1 MNDAAATERS
11 SRRLRDQLSQLAL
24 PPKKRRQIL
33 AKIGREAA
41 KVSRAHIRKMKA
53 PDGSAYAPIKA
64 KRKPPH
70 IKRMAKRLRSKADAN
85 NATLF
90 FVGSHAGIVPPRIH
104 FGDQETG
111 RTPRR
116 KSQRARTSDKGKKKE
131 PFTDVTPPLCTRWQA
146 IELHHLGYAVL
157 SQRGKRRRYRKP
169 SVRWIQENVG
179 MAKAGIMIR
188 MMRDTPVKKSWS
200 IKTPA
205 RPLLPKAND
214 PALIVLMD
222 KVVEDMMWT
231 H

>member
-11 SRRLRDQLSQLAL
+11 SRRLRDQLRQLAL

-33 AKIGREAA
+33 AKVGREAA
-41 KVSRAHIRKMKA
+41 KVSRANIRKLKA
-53 PDGSAYAPIKA
+53 PDGSAFAPIKA

-70 IKRMAKRLRSKADAN
+70 IKRMAKRLRSKADTN

-111 RTPRR
+111 RAPRR
-116 KSQRARTSDKGKKKE
+116 KNQRPRLSERGKNRE
-131 PFTDVTPPLCTRWQA
+131 PFKHFTAPQCTRWQA
-146 IELHHLGYAVL
+146 IELHRLGYAVL

-169 SVRWIQENVG
+169 SARWIQENVG

-188 MMRDTPVKKSWS
+188 MMRDEPVKKSWT

-222 KVVEDMMWT
+222 KVVEGMLWT

>member
-24 PPKKRRQIL
+24 PPKKRRQLL
-33 AKIGREAA
+33 ARIGREAA
-41 KVSRAHIRKMKA
+41 KVSRANIRKLKA
-53 PDGSAYAPIKA
+53 PDGSAYEPIKA

-85 NATLF
+85 SATLF

-111 RTPRR
+111 RAPRR
-116 KSQRARTSDKGKKKE
+116 KSQQVRTSDKGKKKE
-131 PFTDVTPPLCTRWQA
+131 PFTDVTLPLCTRWQA

-157 SQRGKRRRYRKP
+157 SQRGKRQRYRRP
-169 SVRWIQENVG
+169 SARWIQEHIG
-179 MAKAGIMIR
+179 MAKAGVMIR
-188 MMRDTPVKKSWS
+188 MMRDEPVKKSWS

-222 KVVEDMMWT
+222 KVVEDMLWT
-231 H
+231 Q